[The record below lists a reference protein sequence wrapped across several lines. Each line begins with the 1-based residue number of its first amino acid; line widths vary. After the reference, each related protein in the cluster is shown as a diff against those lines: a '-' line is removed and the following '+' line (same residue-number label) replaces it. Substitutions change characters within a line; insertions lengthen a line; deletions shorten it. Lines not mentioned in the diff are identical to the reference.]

1 MQNGSAIA
9 ASALCF
15 FLLWNKHRLYT
26 FLMSIKLTVIFRKR
40 FYNIYTVKRIGFVLF
55 CFKKAYL
62 LFHSV
67 VFIYGILVFWCTDAQ
82 NRGNFFTKEVTHWV
96 NEINMLWTFQIN
108 SWTYFQSTLRN
119 HFQNERTFRQ
129 THKISILWA
138 HYNHSQNIIG
148 MVGIIS
154 HEIPI

>member
-1 MQNGSAIA
+1 MQNGSAVA

-15 FLLWNKHRLYT
+15 FLFWNKHHLCT
-26 FLMSIKLTVIFRKR
+26 FLMSIKLIVSFFRKR
-40 FYNIYTVKRIGFVLF
+40 FYIYTVKRIFL
-55 CFKKAYL
+55 KKAYL

-96 NEINMLWTFQIN
+96 NEINMLWTLQIN
-108 SWTYFQSTLRN
+108 SWTYFQSTFRN
-119 HFQNERTFRQ
+119 HFQSERTFRQ

-138 HYNHSQNIIG
+138 RYNHSQNMI
-148 MVGIIS
+148 GIIS